1 VSTGKPQGRDA
12 EVQGTFDR
20 IAAQYDTMNRLMTLN
35 RHQAWCADVARR
47 ATTVT
52 GTDYLDLATGTGVIA
67 RAVQARRPGAH
78 VVGADFSEGMLDVAR
93 RQDAASPV
101 TWEFADAHELP
112 YEDESF
118 DAVTHGYLMRNV
130 SDLDKVL
137 AEQFRVLKP
146 GGLVV
151 ALESSP
157 PTGPFAPVVKLGM
170 QAVIPTLGKIVA
182 KDPEAY
188 HYLTDSTLG
197 FLTPD
202 KLRNRFEAAGFTDVT
217 YTPHFLR
224 TNVIWQ
230 VRKPR

>member
-1 VSTGKPQGRDA
+1 
-12 EVQGTFDR
+12 
-20 IAAQYDTMNRLMTLN
+20 
-35 RHQAWCADVARR
+35 VARR

-157 PTGPFAPVVKLGM
+157 PTGPLAPVVKLGM

>member
-1 VSTGKPQGRDA
+1 
-12 EVQGTFDR
+12 
-20 IAAQYDTMNRLMTLN
+20 
-35 RHQAWCADVARR
+35 
-47 ATTVT
+47 
-52 GTDYLDLATGTGVIA
+52 
-67 RAVQARRPGAH
+67 
-78 VVGADFSEGMLDVAR
+78 
-93 RQDAASPV
+93 
-101 TWEFADAHELP
+101 
-112 YEDESF
+112 
-118 DAVTHGYLMRNV
+118 
-130 SDLDKVL
+130 
-137 AEQFRVLKP
+137 VLKP

-157 PTGPFAPVVKLGM
+157 PTGPLAPVVKLGM